1 MKPSE
6 TYYIGDLGYV
16 IHGSAWDEV
25 CNLTSPCSGEERE
38 GRIVLKDGRELF
50 IFSTAHGDGEY
61 KDQFGNT
68 YGVDSGTLGAI
79 RVEDIRDGKNLKETL
94 EELGFFHT
102 FDQPLTDDD
111 CCSVEGVVTFGHIH
125 IDTDPLQDDEE
136 DYLDE
141 DWYGEDDDDEDED

>member
-25 CNLTSPCSGEERE
+25 CNLTSPCIGEERE
-38 GRIVLKDGRELF
+38 GGIVLKDGRELF
-50 IFSTAHGDGEY
+50 IFSTAHGDGEF

-79 RVEDIRDGKNLKETL
+79 RVEDIREENLI
-94 EELGFFHT
+94 ELGCLHT
-102 FDQPLTDDD
+102 FDQPLSDAE
-111 CCSVEGVVTFGHIH
+111 CCRVDGVVTFGHIH

-141 DWYGEDDDDEDED
+141 DWYGDEDDEDED

>member
-25 CNLTSPCSGEERE
+25 CNLTFPCIE
-38 GRIVLKDGRELF
+38 GGIVLKDGRELF

-68 YGVDSGTLGAI
+68 YCVDSGTLGAI
-79 RVEDIRDGKNLKETL
+79 RVEDIRDDTL
-94 EELGFFHT
+94 IELGCFHT
-102 FDQPLTDDD
+102 FDQPLSDAECRSED
-111 CCSVEGVVTFGHIH
+111 GVVTFGHIH

-136 DYLDE
+136 EYFDE
-141 DWYGEDDDDEDED
+141 DWYGDEDDEDEDED

>member
-25 CNLTSPCSGEERE
+25 CNLTFPCSGEERE

-50 IFSTAHGDGEY
+50 IFSTAHGDGEF

-79 RVEDIRDGKNLKETL
+79 RVEDIRDDTL
-94 EELGFFHT
+94 IELGCFHT

-111 CCSVEGVVTFGHIH
+111 CCSVDDVITFGHIH

-141 DWYGEDDDDEDED
+141 DWYGEDENDEDED

>member
-25 CNLTSPCSGEERE
+25 CNLTSPCIGEERE
-38 GRIVLKDGRELF
+38 GGIVLKDGRELF
-50 IFSTAHGDGEY
+50 IFSTAHGDGEF

-79 RVEDIRDGKNLKETL
+79 RVEDIREENLI
-94 EELGFFHT
+94 ELGCLHT
-102 FDQPLTDDD
+102 FDQPLSDAE
-111 CCSVEGVVTFGHIH
+111 CCSVDGVVTFGHIR

-141 DWYGEDDDDEDED
+141 DWYGDEDDEDED

>member
-25 CNLTSPCSGEERE
+25 CNLTSPCIGEERE
-38 GRIVLKDGRELF
+38 GGSVLKDGRELF
-50 IFSTAHGDGEY
+50 IFSTAHGDGEF

-79 RVEDIRDGKNLKETL
+79 RVEDIREENLI
-94 EELGFFHT
+94 ELGCLHT
-102 FDQPLTDDD
+102 FDQPLSDAE
-111 CCSVEGVVTFGHIH
+111 CCSVDGVVTFGHIR

-141 DWYGEDDDDEDED
+141 DWYGDEDDEDED